1 MSETPAPSIVAA
13 SPPSTSVGLGEAASR
28 RLSVF
33 VPRQVESVRGR
44 LPLPVATT
52 WPTVEGFL
60 AILFTPRCGST
71 FFARELVRGHDIG
84 HVGETFNTPRLKTR
98 TGADVVRQNAGR
110 WFGAKLS
117 IQGLMAANLNGTI
130 DQYDGQ
136 IHFIILL
143 RRDVV
148 AQAVSLNKARQT
160 QRWHSTGKEREKDI
174 IYDANRIG
182 NSVRSIVAT
191 AHTFAKFVDICSR
204 PVYRFYYE
212 DSVDGDFS
220 AMENVCKE
228 LRIPQ
233 VESRKNRN
241 FASLQPIRDHVN
253 EEWRVRFL
261 EHVDP
266 RVQAAIDRYQA
277 LL

>member
-1 MSETPAPSIVAA
+1 MSETPAPSILAE
-13 SPPSTSVGLGEAASR
+13 SPPLALPGLSEAASR

-33 VPRQVESVRGR
+33 VPRQVEGVRRR
-44 LPLPVATT
+44 LPPTLATT

-71 FFARELVRGHDIG
+71 FFARELMRRHDIG

-98 TGADVVRQNAGR
+98 TGAEVVEKNAGR

-117 IQGLMAANLNGTI
+117 IQGLMAANINGTI
-130 DQYDGQ
+130 DHYVEQLYV
-136 IHFIILL
+136 IILL

-148 AQAVSLNKARQT
+148 AQAVSLHKAKQT
-160 QRWHSTGKEREKDI
+160 QRWHSTGNERENDLV
-174 IYDANRIG
+174 YDTDRIG
-182 NSVRSIVAT
+182 NSVRNIVTT
-191 AHTFAKFVDICSR
+191 AHTFSKFVDICRR

-220 AMENVCKE
+220 AMEKVCKE
-228 LRIPQ
+228 FGIPQ

-241 FASLQPIRDHVN
+241 FATLQPIRDHVN
-253 EEWRVRFL
+253 EEWRARFL